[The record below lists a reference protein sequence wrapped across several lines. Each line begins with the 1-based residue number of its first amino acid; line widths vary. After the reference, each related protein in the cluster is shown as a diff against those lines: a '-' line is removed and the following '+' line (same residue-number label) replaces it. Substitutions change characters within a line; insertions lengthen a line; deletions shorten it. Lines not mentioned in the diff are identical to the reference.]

1 MNALKVAAL
10 FAIACTETGCSESR
24 ETMTSDISEFEEEIR
39 RSLEEFDNRTI
50 YTSLDPDVLASIP
63 DDKLEQAIV
72 DYVVT
77 KIGDDWDDMR
87 EIVNGLP
94 DSFRGFYATWWLE
107 AEVNNGGFNQY
118 FWNPYGYWAEDA
130 ISAFEDYGAGEY
142 AEVAKKAVTVFLS
155 EIETHKEFRE
165 LGTLEAFSESYRHT
179 ELGDLDSQF
188 WEIKQEL
195 SVLRIAY
202 VRQNPEKFTGN

>member
-10 FAIACTETGCSESR
+10 IAIACIVTGCSESR

-50 YTSLDPDVLASIP
+50 YRALDPDILASIP

-77 KIGDDWDDMR
+77 KIGDDWDNMR
-87 EIVNGLP
+87 EIVDGLP

-130 ISAFEDYGAGEY
+130 IAAFQDYGAGEY
-142 AEVAKKAVTVFLS
+142 AELTKKAVTLFLS
-155 EIETHKEFRE
+155 EIEAHKEFRE
-165 LGTLEAFSESYRHT
+165 LGTLEAFSESYKHT

-195 SVLRIAY
+195 SRLRIAY
-202 VRQNPEKFTGN
+202 VRQNPEKFIGN

>member
-1 MNALKVAAL
+1 MNASKVAAAL
-10 FAIACTETGCSESR
+10 VIMGTMTGCSEPK
-24 ETMTSDISEFEEEIR
+24 ETMTSDISEFEEEIK
-39 RSLEEFDNRTI
+39 RSLEEFDNRRI
-50 YTSLDPDVLASIP
+50 YTSLDPDILGSIS

-77 KIGDDWDDMR
+77 KIGDDWNNMR
-87 EIVNGLP
+87 EIVDGLP

-130 ISAFEDYGAGEY
+130 IAAFEEYGADEY
-142 AEVAKKAVTVFLS
+142 AEVTKKAVTLFLS
-155 EIETHKEFRE
+155 EVETHREFRE

-179 ELGDLDSQF
+179 ALGDLDKEF
-188 WEIKQEL
+188 WGIKQEL
-195 SVLRIAY
+195 STLRIAY
-202 VRQNPEKFTGN
+202 VRKYPEKFMGN